1 MSSLKF
7 NQTFT
12 RFPEYADAIIAIK
25 PNAAFGIEMNDYT
38 SLQWNSDENDG
49 NPPPT
54 EDEIRAK
61 LLELHE
67 DWKAEQYKR
76 LRYNEYPTNEEQLAL
91 LYDDMAAGRIPG
103 AETSQW
109 FAKIKATKDKYPTG
123 SQPLGAPTNVLDGP
137 TDVTGD
143 ASGVDPEN
151 NNTGTPLI

>member
-7 NQTFT
+7 NQTFR
-12 RFPEYADAIIAIK
+12 RFPEYADAIIALR
-25 PNAAFGIEMNDYT
+25 PESAFGIEMNDYT
-38 SLQWNSDENDG
+38 SLQWNSDEND
-49 NPPPT
+49 NQQPPT

-76 LRYNEYPTNEEQLAL
+76 LRYIEYPTNEEQLAL

-109 FAKIKATKDKYPTG
+109 FAAIKATKDKYPLG
-123 SQPLGAPTNVLDGP
+123 SQPIGAPANVLDGP

-143 ASGVDPEN
+143 AGGQEPGV
-151 NNTGTPLI
+151 NNTGTPLV